1 MTKKLQLS
9 ITDYY
14 AKMSTFVDE
23 LAAAGTPLRDDEF
36 VAYLLAGL
44 DEEYN
49 LVFTAIVTRA
59 DLISPQVNCMTNY
72 SAFSSILP
80 SKPSHLHQLCLHP
93 MVAGTLVIAV
103 MVAAGAVVTRH
114 TAVFP
119 PSLDVALVATPQDHS
134 ARCV

>member
-1 MTKKLQLS
+1 
-9 ITDYY
+9 
-14 AKMSTFVDE
+14 MSTFADE
-23 LAAAGTPLRDDEF
+23 LAAD
-36 VAYLLAGL
+36 LLAGL

-49 LVFTAIVTRA
+49 LMFTAIVARA
-59 DLISPQVNCMTNY
+59 DPISPQVNCTTNY
-72 SAFSSILP
+72 SALSSILP
-80 SKPSHLHQLCLHP
+80 SKPSHLHHLCLHP

-114 TAVFP
+114 TTVFP